1 MFCPKATQLATNQH
15 QSEHE
20 TQPTYPRIPTRVYHR
35 VPPRR
40 RRHDE
45 LDEFHL
51 FCLFVLSIIMPK
63 RCSIAV
69 YPTRRDVLEGVQYL
83 AIGCYLQWCLTKEG
97 SSDSRCRIRPAKMAI
112 AIVLYMNRRFRIR
125 QSSACIR

>member
-1 MFCPKATQLATNQH
+1 
-15 QSEHE
+15 
-20 TQPTYPRIPTRVYHR
+20 
-35 VPPRR
+35 
-40 RRHDE
+40 
-45 LDEFHL
+45 
-51 FCLFVLSIIMPK
+51 MPK

-112 AIVLYMNRRFRIR
+112 AIVLYMNRRFRIDKVALVYDECTKSR
-125 QSSACIR
+125 LVCFTQTMIRAFTTKVLSLTLG